1 MAIKI
6 TNSQITIE
14 KVVIE
19 NAIAAEYLTN
29 LPANERER
37 ALVTALGIGI
47 MAEIKGEVAHFLAEA
62 EGELGKR
69 LGSLKTLYELRELRF
84 KETATKGKKAEVDV
98 AKALK
103 EIQSVAGITNDRI
116 DDLSSIDGVIKSNKT
131 GDLMVT
137 VNGED
142 DRCIGIEV
150 KLDKSVSLGSV
161 ENRNP
166 RAKKDTA
173 IGQLLEMR
181 ANRNTRGNIIVF
193 DEDNVD
199 ASVKTACKLG
209 VKYIEDVGF
218 LVLISTQRGDFSNLA
233 ICYAIAREMVLV
245 QLRED
250 LIDHKS
256 MKMIVERLLYL
267 LGSYGS
273 VKKEVAAIKN
283 SAGKIESSLESLSE
297 HIESTQNYLSHFLKK
312 GRLTDSELY
321 EFYSGEQLGLILNP
335 LD

>member
-1 MAIKI
+1 M
-6 TNSQITIE
+6 
-14 KVVIE
+14 
-19 NAIAAEYLTN
+19 
-29 LPANERER
+29 
-37 ALVTALGIGI
+37 
-47 MAEIKGEVAHFLAEA
+47 
-62 EGELGKR
+62 
-69 LGSLKTLYELRELRF
+69 
-84 KETATKGKKAEVDV
+84 
-98 AKALK
+98 
-103 EIQSVAGITNDRI
+103 
-116 DDLSSIDGVIKSNKT
+116 DGVIKNNKT

-142 DRCIGIEV
+142 DRRIGIEV

-161 ENRNP
+161 TNRDP
-166 RAKKDTA
+166 KAKKDTA

-181 ANRNTRGNIIVF
+181 ANRNTRENIIVF

-209 VKYIEDVGF
+209 VKYIEGVGF

-250 LIDHKS
+250 FIDHKS

-273 VKKEVAAIKN
+273 VKKDVAAIKN
-283 SAGKIESSLESLSE
+283 SAGKIEKTLENLSE

-312 GRLTDSELY
+312 GRLTDKELY
-321 EFYSGEQLGLILNP
+321 EFYSGEQLGSILNP
-335 LD
+335 GD